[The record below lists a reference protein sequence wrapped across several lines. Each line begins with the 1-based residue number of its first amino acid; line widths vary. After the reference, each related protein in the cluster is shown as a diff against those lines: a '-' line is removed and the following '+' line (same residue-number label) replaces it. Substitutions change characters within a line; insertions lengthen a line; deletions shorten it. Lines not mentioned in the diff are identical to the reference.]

1 MIGDWT
7 AWVFMSARAGGLDFF
22 SLIILD
28 QIQQFLMHAPQSLVL
43 NYVRSTQEP
52 THCQNCLSG
61 LYQACCSHN
70 QYFLNIWT
78 H

>member
-52 THCQNCLSG
+52 TLSELFIRLISG
-61 LYQACCSHN
+61 ML
-70 QYFLNIWT
+70 LT
-78 H
+78 